1 MTIKKSEAL
10 AYHWGTRPGKIEVT
24 PTKPCRTQRDLSL
37 AYTPGVAQPC
47 LEIEKEPGDAYKY
60 TAKGNLVA
68 VVSNGTAVLGLGHI
82 GALAGKPVMEGKG
95 VLFKRFADV
104 DVFDLEVDSTNP
116 DEVIKV
122 CQLLEPTFGGINLED
137 IKAPECF
144 YIEEALKKTMK
155 IPVFHDDQ
163 HGTAIISGAAL
174 LNALEIVG
182 KSIDQINLVVN
193 GSGAA
198 GIACAEH
205 YVRLGVRRE
214 NITMADTKGVIY
226 EGRTE
231 GMNPYKARFA
241 RMTQARTLS
250 EATKG
255 ADVLVGLSV
264 KGAFTQEMLRSMAPR
279 PIVFAMANPDPEITY
294 EDALAARQDVIM
306 ATGRSDYPN
315 QVNNVLGFPFIFRGA
330 LDVHA
335 TAINEEMK
343 LAATRALAELAKE
356 DVPDSVCQAYGV
368 ERIRFGAEYIIP
380 KPFDP
385 RVLVW
390 EASAVARA
398 AMETGVARTPVDLEE
413 YRERLERLLGKAHE
427 VMRIMI
433 HKAQARPKRVV
444 FPEGESEK
452 ILRAAHVLVEEK
464 IALPILLGDQE
475 IIEARAK
482 DLGVSLDEIKVVNPK
497 TAEKREAYATTLHE
511 LRQRR
516 GVTLSEAREMIQNRN
531 YFGPVMLHAG
541 DADAL
546 LAGVDQHFPDT
557 LRPALQVI
565 KPRPGLHKVS
575 GLYVVVTRRGD
586 MYFLADCTVNIEP
599 TAEDLA
605 EIAICAALN
614 AKRFNVTPRVA
625 MLSFSNFGSTPH
637 PLCEKVKR
645 AVQIVQAT
653 DPTLMVDGEMMAD
666 TALTPEIIEGT
677 YPFSKL
683 RGGANV
689 LVFPDL
695 TSANTCYK
703 MLKCIG
709 GAETIG
715 PILMGMSKPV
725 HVLQRGSEVEEIVNM
740 AAIAVVHVQ
749 ELEKRWERELLE
761 QIPAVQREQSLL
773 RARP

>member
-1 MTIKKSEAL
+1 
-10 AYHWGTRPGKIEVT
+10 
-24 PTKPCRTQRDLSL
+24 
-37 AYTPGVAQPC
+37 
-47 LEIEKEPGDAYKY
+47 
-60 TAKGNLVA
+60 
-68 VVSNGTAVLGLGHI
+68 VSNGTAVLGLGHI